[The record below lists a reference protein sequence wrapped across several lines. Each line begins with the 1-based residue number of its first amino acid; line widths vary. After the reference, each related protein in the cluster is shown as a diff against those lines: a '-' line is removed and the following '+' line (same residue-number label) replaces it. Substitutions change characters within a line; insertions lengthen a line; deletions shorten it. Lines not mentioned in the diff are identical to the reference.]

1 MNMHSLIPTTPP
13 PTHQCSPGA
22 QPSDPEHPRVYLTRV
37 VPWIDGAFVNLHWTV
52 PNKKFDP
59 SKPANHTTN
68 KKHYLNGRAF
78 ENVEDALCHLRY
90 ILSRHDTL
98 DIYVCMSSQ
107 SVAERKQIG
116 NGRPFLNAKRGAEL
130 AVGIRSLYIDL
141 DVKADGY
148 PTTAAALA
156 ELRRFIAEVGLPVP
170 TLVVLS
176 GTGGAHVYWTLDKI
190 LPVSE
195 WQPLANAL
203 AEATRRH
210 GLKVDTACTVD
221 SARLLRV
228 PQTWNRKG
236 AQPLPV
242 VMSSRVQ
249 PNDVALDDVRK
260 ILLPY
265 MGATVVRLPTANA
278 KAAGPVSALA
288 AGIQSPQAPP
298 VDIDAIKPLCEF
310 VNTALTTG
318 GQSYAQPLWNLT
330 TLLATFTQSARG
342 DARWAAHEMA
352 KGHPGYL
359 AADTDALFDR
369 KEAEKQARNL
379 GWPSCA
385 AIENA
390 GCTDCAACPLRHL
403 NKSPLSFGKGN
414 EAQPGCTTEQPGS
427 SGTEA
432 GEVPSEDWAANMFAE
447 RYVGVFRYCHDTGK
461 WYGWDGTAWRPD
473 RVALVFEWLRQL
485 IREACNQQKE
495 RIRVAVG
502 KASYVSGA
510 ERFARGD
517 ERLRATIDMWDRDPF
532 LLGTPGGTVDLR
544 TGLLREAKP
553 EEGITQL
560 TAVAPAADGN
570 APIWLRFLHEVTR
583 GDAAYIRFLQQ
594 LFGYCLTGDT
604 SEQALFFA
612 YGDGGNGKGVFIHV
626 LAGIL
631 GEYAT
636 NAAMETFTAAKH
648 DRHST
653 EIASLRGARLVTAN
667 ETEQGRKWA
676 ESRIKQLTGGD
687 VIRARFLYQ
696 NEFEFKPVLK
706 LLIAGNNKPGL
717 TNVDAAAKR
726 RFNLLP
732 FQFKPATPDPK
743 LEEKLRAEWPQ
754 ILRWAI
760 DGALDWQRNGLVR
773 PRIVLDA
780 TADYFATQDVFGRW
794 IEERCEVNKSDSK
807 LKATS
812 TRLFQDWAD
821 YAMRNHEPAGSQK
834 EFGER
839 MDKLGFKKNPNV
851 PIEVGNGRARGYE
864 GVRLSL

>member
-1 MNMHSLIPTTPP
+1 MNMHSLIPTTSPP
-13 PTHQCSPGA
+13 KQDHNASSAPPKLEQA
-22 QPSDPEHPRVYLTRV
+22 RIYLTRV
-37 VPWIDGAFVNLHWTV
+37 VPWIDGAYVNLHWTV
-52 PNKKFDP
+52 PNRKFDP
-59 SKPANHTTN
+59 SRPANQTDN
-68 KKHYLNGRAF
+68 KKHFLNGRAF
-78 ENVEDALCHLRY
+78 DNAHSFLEQLNY
-90 ILSRHDTL
+90 ILSRADTL
-98 DIYVCMSSQ
+98 DIYACMSSQ
-107 SVAERKQIG
+107 SVAEQKQYAS
-116 NGRPFLNAKRGAEL
+116 GRPYLNAKRSADL
-130 AVGIRSLYIDL
+130 VAGIRSLFLDL
-141 DVKADGY
+141 DVKADAY
-148 PTTAAALA
+148 PSTAIALG

-176 GTGGAHVYWTLDKI
+176 GTGGAHVYWTLDKV
-190 LPVSE
+190 LPAAE

-221 SARLLRV
+221 SSRLLRV

-236 AQPLPV
+236 SQPLPV

-249 PNDVALDDVRK
+249 PGDVALDDVRK

-265 MGATVVRLPTANA
+265 MGATVVRLPTA

-298 VDIDAIKPLCEF
+298 VDIDAIKPLCGF
-310 VNTALTTG
+310 VGKALATG

-390 GCTDCAACPLRHL
+390 GCTDCATCPLRHL
-403 NKSPLSFGKGN
+403 NKSPLSFGRGEDAKL
-414 EAQPGCTTEQPGS
+414 GCTTEQPKS
-427 SGTEA
+427 SDAEA
-432 GEVPSEDWAANMFAE
+432 GDVPSEDWAGSIFAE
-447 RYVGVFRYCHDTGK
+447 RYAGTFRYCHDTGR

-473 RVALVFEWLRQL
+473 RVTLVFQWMRKQ
-485 IREACNQQKE
+485 IREACAGLKE
-495 RIRVAVG
+495 RTRIAVG

-517 ERLRATIDMWDRDPF
+517 ERLRATNEMWDRDPF

-544 TGLLREAKP
+544 TGLLRDAQP
-553 EEGITQL
+553 GEGITRL
-560 TAVAPAADGN
+560 TAVAPAADAN
-570 APIWLRFLHEVTR
+570 APRWLRFLNEVTR
-583 GDAAYIRFLQQ
+583 GDATYIRFLQQ

-612 YGDGGNGKGVFIHV
+612 YGDGGNGKGVFIRV

-648 DRHST
+648 DRHPT
-653 EIASLRGARLVTAN
+653 EIASLRGARLVTAS

-687 VIRARFLYQ
+687 VMRARFMRQ
-696 NEFEFKPVLK
+696 DEFEFMPVLK

-717 TNVDAAAKR
+717 TNVDVAAKR

-732 FQFKPATPDPK
+732 FLSKPAVPDLHLEAK
-743 LEEKLRAEWPQ
+743 LQAEWPQ

-760 DGALDWQRNGLVR
+760 DGSLDWQRNGLVR
-773 PRIVLDA
+773 PNIVLDA
-780 TADYFATQDVFGRW
+780 TTDYFTAQDVFGRW
-794 IEERCEVNKSDSK
+794 IEDRCEVGPNH
-807 LKATS
+807 KATS
-812 TRLFQDWAD
+812 STLFHSWDA
-821 YAMRNHEPAGSQK
+821 YARHNNEPAGTQK

-839 MDKLGFKKNPNV
+839 MDKLGYVKNRNV
-851 PIEVGNGRARGYE
+851 PNEVGGGRARGYD
-864 GVRLSL
+864 GIKLSN